1 MTDFSSLQSKVNDL
15 KAKVEQNSITPA
27 YLGALL
33 DDFIK
38 QMQSIDM
45 TGMSDDV
52 QTAVSN
58 AATALST
65 AKSAL
70 TKAGAAETTAT
81 SAAANA
87 LSALEKANQ
96 ALTKA
101 GNAETTAGSAQS
113 TASAAKAMAS
123 NAQGNANI
131 AISRADDART
141 RISAIENKV
150 GAPGGLATLDNNAKI
165 PAANLPGFVDDV
177 VEFNA
182 MVEDVVIQDSFSLKS
197 AYDDG
202 CMLVY
207 DTTTKKLLLAVTT
220 RAVIENGN
228 WGTVLRPGKITEIA
242 PLDDAEGSYNFSDF
256 WTSVDGKLQ
265 LYKTAFRYYASW
277 SDAANFG
284 VITIEGVT
292 PESGKV
298 YICTSDNKTF
308 RWSGSDL
315 VTIGSDLALGE
326 TAGTAFAGD
335 KGAQLREDVNALQA
349 EMANKAEATDVERV
363 DKHVNAVHIYPFNGI
378 FISKSADGSVK
389 QRPNIGVWWVPS
401 SDGGAFLF
409 RSSDFDYTVADY
421 NDSGHGRTDRIF
433 RSGATLYRVL
443 DGELKELGGA
453 SEGNCLNVTVELPK
467 QGTTNPYYDLTSAIA
482 RIFEARRTKLGL
494 QITFATTAKS
504 WKQYQY
510 IGATLESADFLNEA
524 NWIDMA
530 GISAGTE
537 PVLNI
542 NDLCGDPT
550 AADFYSFESAIDALA
565 KLETDTKVIY
575 RKAGMVITY
584 RISSSEWETLQ
595 LVQKVTDFGTRAAWI
610 EFGGGSKVVTMDEP
624 AEGGKDA
631 FSTGGAFAALP
642 TQHEVTQ
649 EDGTVSIQFKNAG
662 GEPVMEPVTFL
673 AATGGGGEVSGTVVS
688 IKFEKSPL
696 FGALGSEIAT
706 RAAIRSVTMAGANEV
721 DNAIA
726 TLELID
732 RDTNVT
738 VWSEN
743 VNKPSSASMDD
754 FSFPI
759 DFTAFLTQAG
769 QKRFTLR
776 ATDEAGYS
784 TTKFITVT
792 AEDITVSVSGVQ
804 VLHVREDAM
813 ITPTMER
820 ASVDLFKFENNQ
832 SDKGIEAVVEILID
846 GQWKELHRSI
856 VTDTFTKSVSFS
868 PSGLGLSHGAYPI
881 RISGTSLNSGV
892 KGNTVYSAIMVVDPE
907 GTTPLVAI
915 RYDDRTGGIV
925 KLYES
930 VEFDVAVYC
939 PKSINTI
946 VNTKA
951 NDALISQL
959 LCDNTHTYNVSKQI
973 QGFAEGDVIKLYAKV
988 VSATDLRDFRSYE
1001 VPVIVSGSVI
1011 DASLKEGAIYSFD
1024 FSSRSNAEA
1033 DHSIVDGNYRIDLS
1047 GANYTSNGFGS
1058 FLGQNCLRVAENVS
1072 GSLNHMPFASSALE
1086 AAGMAWQCQFAT
1098 NNIKDADAML
1108 LDCYDPTSG
1117 AGFYIKGNKVG
1128 IYCRNGN
1135 QALEERSFRCGEQI
1149 TLGITVEPSSI
1160 YVERSGV
1167 KYSALRMYL
1176 NGELVA
1182 HIGYTPG
1189 RGDLFNGRNITMNG
1203 TKGDLYIY
1211 YMLAYQTHYEWAQ
1224 AFKNYLVKL
1233 VDTEAMIR
1241 EFNAENVLTSQT
1253 AEGSTAMRPS
1263 AAALWARG
1271 IPYVVLVADD
1281 DTFNAF
1287 DGGTSTSDNFEMTVY
1302 YYDPVRPWRSFK
1314 ATKCRIRRQGT
1325 TSAKRCKKNVRIY
1338 LAKASEITPLFPDYT
1353 NADAL
1358 LTYALFAKKKI
1369 RVGEKTMA
1377 VDLITIKIDYSDA
1390 GGANDCGVCDMMNA
1404 TYRALGD
1411 DYMTPAQR
1419 FFDGTQD
1426 IGDIHLEGLELNH
1439 STANHPIAVFR
1450 STSDTL
1456 QNVYFEAKGNWK
1468 EDKGEQTALG
1478 FMNTPGYNLGCI
1490 NYQDENFIEYYG
1502 LKDES
1507 LDQTEARFR
1516 ADTTVDTSKLYLISQ
1531 YCGNRYR
1538 FLKYENGAWKVMS
1551 GSMKQTGGRGT
1562 KTWKVSGYV
1571 LNPVTGFEL
1580 LTYQELDW
1588 WRGVGSLDSMMQTGP
1603 GKISSWIQKLID
1615 KGKVTADVVPLWTYY
1630 FECMVDN
1637 DDLAIAYAT
1646 GKKVPFELYRML
1658 RFCDSIDP
1666 DNNPDT
1672 YAARARQNFYKF
1684 LNVRSLMVYYAATDY
1699 NSLYDQQAKNM
1710 QPMFFLEDGAY
1721 IEDGI
1726 WYNSYA
1732 EADDCNVESLPV
1744 HMLPSRM
1751 YFNKVYDADGANG
1764 KDNDG
1769 GCTGDPECDP
1779 AKPTDE
1785 ATGYANPYAGWNSIL
1800 WVVLRLIQEMI
1811 TDDAEG
1817 KTDLR
1822 TVVAAMRSVEA
1833 IVDGS
1838 NMKPFSPEGA
1848 MYFFMQKRLL
1858 IWPKMVS
1865 SYDGIRKYV
1874 QYTATSDTIY
1884 FYALQGLGLTSLP
1897 AFIETRWRIRDGYYQ
1912 TGAFFSGYI
1921 SARIACAPGAK
1932 IRFTAGKTGYY
1943 GIGNDNTAAVSESV
1957 YLEAGQSY
1965 EFTNF
1970 SHQTGALI
1978 YIYQAE
1984 RMSMLDLSEI
1994 SLGSSNGEIDFSD
2007 MLLVVSLILGSA
2019 THTEIPTG
2027 YRAMTSAKLGNLPF
2041 LESLDVRR
2049 TGLVAVDGSGCPRL
2063 RKLDAR
2069 DSAVETFS
2077 VAETSP
2083 INDIAMPGS
2092 LTEVSLVGLPNLT
2105 YTGLNAV
2112 AGLRVPSLSKVQ
2124 KLRLETS
2131 PKLDARRMLNDTL
2144 DGQASAPL
2152 LSALRFNEMPLKG
2165 DASELQTVIARGV
2178 AGLDSDGNRVALPV
2192 INADYQLT
2200 TILDEAEIERIE
2212 SSFEGLTLCT
2222 VIDAFIELIDIV
2234 NGEFFS
2240 GDAEVDTV
2248 TLDNIG
2254 DTLVYYNGETYEDYI
2269 ARIAEYNRS
2278 IHEIINL

>member
-1 MTDFSSLQSKVNDL
+1 MTDFTSLQSKVNDL
-15 KAKVEQNSITPA
+15 KAKVAQYSITPA

-33 DDFIK
+33 DDFITLMK
-38 QMQSIDM
+38 KIDM

-52 QTAVSN
+52 QTALRN
-58 AATALST
+58 ANSALEKSQ
-65 AKSAL
+65 SAL
-70 TKAGAAETTAT
+70 TKAVNAENSANLAT
-81 SAAANA
+81 QSALNAIQKASDA
-87 LSALEKANQ
+87 LSKAE
-96 ALTKA
+96 
-101 GNAETTAGSAQS
+101 NAVTVANTAKN
-113 TASAAKAMAS
+113 TADAAKSMAA
-123 NAQGNANI
+123 NAQGNANT
-131 AISRADDART
+131 ANNTADEALSR
-141 RISAIENKV
+141 IEAVEDKIGTPN
-150 GAPGGLATLDNNAKI
+150 GIATLDEHGLI
-165 PAANLPGFVDDV
+165 PSNQLPSYIDDV
-177 VEFNA
+177 VEFDGMLPILGDIKIESA
-182 MVEDVVIQDSFSLKS
+182 SASSGSIYYVPSLDTFVCMS
-197 AYDDG
+197 RNDG
-202 CMLVY
+202 GIVGSGAKY
-207 DTTTKKLLLAVTT
+207 YA
-220 RAVIENGN
+220 N
-228 WGTVLRPGKITEIA
+228 WGGADAFGEFTMNGRKPASSKIFIDVSTNNQ
-242 PLDDAEGSYNFSDF
+242 Y
-256 WTSVDGKLQ
+256 
-265 LYKTAFRYYASW
+265 RY
-277 SDAANFG
+277 
-284 VITIEGVT
+284 
-292 PESGKV
+292 
-298 YICTSDNKTF
+298 
-308 RWSGSDL
+308 SGSTL
-315 VTIGSDLALGE
+315 VSTGSPLSLGE
-326 TAGTAFAGD
+326 TEHTAYSGD
-335 KGAQLREDVNALQA
+335 KGKQLRVDVNELQSKFGGL
-349 EMANKAEATDVERV
+349 M
-363 DKHVNAVHIYPFNGI
+363 IFPFNGTYI
-378 FISKSADGSVK
+378 RVSDTGNHMPPT
-389 QRPNIGVWWVPS
+389 QGVWWTPS
-401 SDGGAFLF
+401 SEGGCFLF
-409 RSSDFDYTVADY
+409 CSSQFGYSVLDY
-421 NDSGHGRTDRIF
+421 NLDGLGRSDRIF
-433 RSGATLYRVL
+433 RCGNIFYRVV

-453 SEGNCLNVTVELPK
+453 TEGNCLNVTVELPK
-467 QGTTNPYYDLTSAIA
+467 QGTTNPYYDLSTAIA
-482 RIFEARRTKLGL
+482 RIYEARRTKLGL

-510 IGATLESADFLNEA
+510 IGASLESEDFLSES

-530 GISAGTE
+530 GTSAGTE
-537 PVLNI
+537 PVINI

-550 AADFYSFESAIDALA
+550 AADFYSFESAVDALA

-584 RISSSEWETLQ
+584 RISASEWETLQ
-595 LVQKVTDFGTRAAWI
+595 LVQKVSDFGNRAAWK
-610 EFGGGSKVVTMDEP
+610 EFGGGSKVESKDEP
-624 AEGGKDA
+624 VAGGKDA
-631 FSTGGAFAALP
+631 FSTGGAYNALP

-649 EDGTVSIQFKNAG
+649 EDGTVSIQFKNAA
-662 GEPVMEPVTFL
+662 GEPVMEPVNFI
-673 AATGGGGEVSGTVVS
+673 AATGGGGEVSGTIVS

-696 FGALGSEIAT
+696 FGALGAEIAT
-706 RAAIRSVTMAGANEV
+706 KAAIRSITMAGDNEV

-732 RDTNVT
+732 RDTNLT
-738 VWSEN
+738 IWSEN

-759 DFTAFLTQAG
+759 DFTPFLSAAG
-769 QKRFTLR
+769 LRRFTLK

-784 TTKFITVT
+784 TTKFISVT

-813 ITPTMER
+813 ITPGMTR
-820 ASVDLFKFENNQ
+820 ATVDLFKFENNQ
-832 SDKGIEAVVEILID
+832 SDKGIEAVVDILINEE
-846 GQWKELHRSI
+846 WHELHRSI
-856 VTDTFTKSVSFS
+856 VTDTFTKSVSFN
-868 PSGLGLSHGAYPI
+868 PAELGLVHGAYPI

-892 KGNTVYSAIMVVDPE
+892 KGNTVYSAIMVVDIE
-907 GTTPLVAI
+907 ATTPLVAI
-915 RYDDRTGGIV
+915 RYDDKTGGTV

-930 VEFDVAVYC
+930 VEFDVAVYN

-1001 VPVIVSGSVI
+1001 VPVTVSGSVI

-1033 DHSIVDGNYRIDLS
+1033 DHSIVDGDYRIDLS

-1058 FLGQNCLRVAENVS
+1058 FLGQNCLRVAENVT

-1108 LDCYDPTSG
+1108 LECYDPTSG

-1128 IYCRNGN
+1128 IFCRNGN

-1241 EFNAENVLTSQT
+1241 EFNAEDVLSSQT

-1263 AAALWARG
+1263 ASALWARG

-1281 DTFNAF
+1281 ATFNAF

-1338 LAKASEITPLFPDYT
+1338 LSKASEITPLFPEYT

-1358 LTYALFAKKKI
+1358 LTYALFANKKI

-1516 ADTTVDTSKLYLISQ
+1516 ADTTVDTSKLYLLSQ

-1538 FLKYENGAWKVMS
+1538 FIKYESGAWKVMT
-1551 GSMKQTGGRGT
+1551 GSMKQTGGRGS

-1588 WRGVGSLDSMMQTGP
+1588 WRGVGSLDTMMQTGT

-1721 IEDGI
+1721 IEDGV
-1726 WYNSYA
+1726 WYNSYT
-1732 EADDCNVESLPV
+1732 EDDECNVEALPA
-1744 HMLPSRM
+1744 HALPARM

-1833 IVDGS
+1833 NVDGS

-1978 YIYQAE
+1978 YIYQAD

-1994 SLGSSNGEIDFSD
+1994 SLGSSNGEIDFTV

-2019 THTEIPTG
+2019 THTEMPTG

-2105 YTGLNAV
+2105 YAGLNAV

-2144 DGQASAPL
+2144 DGQSSNPV
-2152 LSALRFNEMPLKG
+2152 LSALRFNEMQLKG
-2165 DASELQTVIARGV
+2165 DASELQSVINRGV
-2178 AGLDSDGNRVALPV
+2178 AGLDSDGNRCARPV
-2192 INADYQLT
+2192 INTVYQLT
-2200 TILDEAEIERIE
+2200 TILDESVINSIEDSIE
-2212 SSFEGLTLCT
+2212 GISLFT

-2234 NGEFFS
+2234 NAEFYS
-2240 GDAEVDTV
+2240 GDPEVDNV
-2248 TLDNIG
+2248 TLDNVG
-2254 DTLVYYNGETYEDYI
+2254 ETLVFYNGETYEEYL
-2269 ARIAEYNRS
+2269 ARVAEDNRS
-2278 IHEIINL
+2278 IHEIIKL

>member
-1 MTDFSSLQSKVNDL
+1 MTDFTSLQSKVNDL
-15 KAKVEQNSITPA
+15 KAKVEQYSITPA

-33 DDFIK
+33 DDFISLMK
-38 QMQSIDM
+38 AIDM

-52 QTAVSN
+52 QTALRN
-58 AATALST
+58 ANSALST
-65 AKSAL
+65 AQS
-70 TKAGAAETTAT
+70 
-81 SAAANA
+81 
-87 LSALEKANQ
+87 

-101 GNAETTAGSAQS
+101 GNAENSANLATQSALNAIQKATDALTKAENAVTVANTAKS
-113 TASAAKAMAS
+113 TADAAKAMAA
-123 NAQGNANI
+123 NAQDNANL
-131 AISRADDART
+131 AYGKADDAVT
-141 RISAIENKV
+141 RITDIENAIGKPE
-150 GAPGGLATLDNNAKI
+150 GIATLDEFGLI
-165 PAANLPGFVDDV
+165 PSYQLPSYIDDV
-177 VEFNA
+177 VEFDGMIPLA
-182 MVEDVVIQDSFSLKS
+182 GDIIFEQAS
-197 AYDDG
+197 A
-202 CMLVY
+202 
-207 DTTTKKLLLAVTT
+207 
-220 RAVIENGN
+220 
-228 WGTVLRPGKITEIA
+228 
-242 PLDDAEGSYNFSDF
+242 S
-256 WTSVDGKLQ
+256 
-265 LYKTAFRYYASW
+265 
-277 SDAANFG
+277 
-284 VITIEGVT
+284 
-292 PESGKV
+292 
-298 YICTSDNKTF
+298 
-308 RWSGSDL
+308 SGSIYYSPTLDRFVCMSRNEGGL
-315 VTIGSDLALGE
+315 VGTKFYANWAGADAFGEATLNGRKPASSKIFIDVNTNNQYRYSGSTLVSTGSPLSLGE
-326 TAGTAFAGD
+326 TEHTAYPGD
-335 KGAQLREDVNALQA
+335 KGKQLREDVNELQSKFGGL
-349 EMANKAEATDVERV
+349 M
-363 DKHVNAVHIYPFNGI
+363 IFPFNGT
-378 FISKSADGSVK
+378 FISQTETGGTRMPPT
-389 QRPNIGVWWVPS
+389 QGVWWCPS
-401 SDGGAFLF
+401 TDGGSFLF
-409 RSSDFDYTVADY
+409 KSSPFGYEYDDY
-421 NDSGHGRTDRIF
+421 NLDGLGRTDRIF
-433 RSGATLYRVL
+433 RYANNFYRVV

-453 SEGNCLNVTVELPK
+453 TEGNCLNVTVELPK
-467 QGTTNPYYDLTSAIA
+467 QGTTNPYYDLSTAIS
-482 RIFEARRTKLGL
+482 RIYEARRTKLGL
-494 QITFATTAKS
+494 QITFATTAMS

-510 IGATLESADFLNEA
+510 IGASLDAGDFLSEA

-530 GISAGTE
+530 GTSAGTE
-537 PVLNI
+537 PVINI
-542 NDLCGDPT
+542 DDLCGAPT
-550 AADFYSFESAIDALA
+550 AADYYSFESAVDALA
-565 KLETDTKVIY
+565 KLETDTKVVY

-584 RISSSEWETLQ
+584 RTSASEWETLQ
-595 LVQKVTDFGTRAAWI
+595 LVQKVSDFGNRAAWK
-610 EFGGGSKVVTMDEP
+610 EFGGGSKVETKDEP
-624 AEGGKDA
+624 APGGKDA
-631 FSTGGAFAALP
+631 FSTGGAYNALP

-649 EDGTVSIQFKNAG
+649 EDGTVSIQFKNAA
-662 GEPVMEPVTFL
+662 GEPVMEPVNFI

-696 FGALGSEIAT
+696 FGALGAEIAT
-706 RAAIRSVTMAGANEV
+706 KAAIRSITMAGANEV

-732 RDTNVT
+732 RDTNLT

-743 VNKPSSASMDD
+743 VNKPSSASMED

-759 DFTAFLTQAG
+759 DFTPFLSQAG
-769 QKRFTLR
+769 LRRFTLR

-784 TTKFITVT
+784 TTKFISVT

-813 ITPTMER
+813 ISPSMTR
-820 ASVDLFKFENNQ
+820 ATVDLFKFENNQ
-832 SDKGIEAVVEILID
+832 SDKGIEAVVDILIN
-846 GQWKELHRSI
+846 GEWKELHQST
-856 VTDTFTKSVSFS
+856 VTDTFTKSVSFN
-868 PSGLGLSHGAYPI
+868 PAELGLAHGAYPI

-907 GTTPLVAI
+907 ATTPLVAI
-915 RYDDRTGGIV
+915 RYDDKTGGTV

-930 VEFDVAVYC
+930 IEFDVAVYN

-973 QGFAEGDVIKLYAKV
+973 QGFADGDVIKLYAKV
-988 VSATDLRDFRSYE
+988 VNQSDLRDFRSYE
-1001 VPVIVSGSVI
+1001 VPVAVSGSVI
-1011 DASLKEGAIYSFD
+1011 DASLKEGSIYSFD
-1024 FSSRSNAEA
+1024 FSSRSNTEA
-1033 DHSIVDGNYRIDLS
+1033 DHSIVDGDYRLDLV

-1058 FLGQNCLRVAENVS
+1058 FLGQNCLRVAENVT
-1072 GSLNHMPFASSALE
+1072 GSLNHMPFASQALE

-1108 LDCYDPTSG
+1108 LECYDPTSG

-1149 TLGITVEPSSI
+1149 TLGIVVEPSSI
-1160 YVERSGV
+1160 FVERSGV
-1167 KYSALRMYL
+1167 KYSALRMYI

-1233 VDTEAMIR
+1233 VDTDAMIR
-1241 EFNAENVLTSQT
+1241 EFNAEDVLTSQT
-1253 AEGSTAMRPS
+1253 AEGTTAMRPS

-1281 DTFNAF
+1281 DIFNAF

-1302 YYDPVRPWRSFK
+1302 YYDPIRPWRSFK

-1338 LAKASEITPLFPDYT
+1338 LSKASEITALFPDYT

-1358 LTYALFAKKKI
+1358 LSYALFAKKKI

-1377 VDLITIKIDYSDA
+1377 VDLITIKVDYSDA

-1411 DYMTPAQR
+1411 NYMTPAQR

-1426 IGDIHLEGLELNH
+1426 IGDIHLDGLELNH

-1490 NYQDENFIEYYG
+1490 NYQDGSFVEYYG
-1502 LKDES
+1502 LKGET
-1507 LDQTEARFR
+1507 LAQTEARFR

-1538 FLKYENGAWKVMS
+1538 FLKSENGAWAVMS
-1551 GSMKQTGGRGT
+1551 GSMKQTGGRGS

-1588 WRGVGSLDSMMQTGP
+1588 WRGVDNVETMMKTGT
-1603 GKISSWIQKLID
+1603 GLISSWVQKLID
-1615 KGKVTADVVPLWTYY
+1615 KGKVTADVVPMWTYY

-1658 RFCDSIDP
+1658 RYCDSIDP
-1666 DNNPDT
+1666 DKHPTT
-1672 YAARARQNFYKF
+1672 YAANARQNYYKF
-1684 LNVRSLMVYYAATDY
+1684 LNVRSKMVYYAATDY

-1710 QPMFFLEDGAY
+1710 QPMFFLEDGCY
-1721 IEDGI
+1721 VVDGVY
-1726 WYNSYA
+1726 YNIYD
-1732 EADDCNVESLPV
+1732 EADDCNVESVPA
-1744 HMLPSRM
+1744 HMLPVRM

-1785 ATGYANPYAGWNSIL
+1785 ETGYANPYAGWNSIL
-1800 WVVLRLIQEMI
+1800 WVVLRLVQEMI
-1811 TDDAEG
+1811 VDDAG
-1817 KTDLR
+1817 NKTDLR

-1833 IVDGS
+1833 NVDGT

-1848 MYFFMQKRLL
+1848 MYFFMHKRLM

-1897 AFIETRWRIRDGYYQ
+1897 DFIEKRWRIRDGYYQ

-1932 IRFTAGKTGYY
+1932 IRFTAAKTGYF

-1957 YLEAGQSY
+1957 YLEAGESY

-1978 YIYQAE
+1978 YIYQAD

-1994 SLGSSNGEIDFSD
+1994 SLGSSNGEIDFTV
-2007 MLLVVSLILGSA
+2007 MLLVVTLTLGSA
-2019 THTEIPTG
+2019 THSETPTG

-2041 LESLDVRR
+2041 LETIDVRR
-2049 TGLVAVDGSGCPRL
+2049 TGLTSIDGSGCPRL

-2092 LTEVSLVGLPNLT
+2092 LTDVSLVGLPNLT
-2105 YTGLNAV
+2105 YTGLNAAV
-2112 AGLRVPSLSKVQ
+2112 GLRVPSLAKVQ

-2131 PKLDARRMLNDTL
+2131 PMLDARRMLTDTL
-2144 DGQASAPL
+2144 DGQQSAPAL
-2152 LSALRFNEMPLKG
+2152 AALRFNDMQLKG
-2165 DASELQTVIARGV
+2165 DASELQSVIELGV
-2178 AGLDSDGNRVALPV
+2178 AGLDSDGNRFARPV
-2192 INADYQLT
+2192 INTVYQLT
-2200 TILDEAEIERIE
+2200 TILDEAEINRIE
-2212 SSFEGLTLCT
+2212 SSIEGLTLFT

-2234 NGEFFS
+2234 NAEYFN
-2240 GDAEVDTV
+2240 GDPEVDNV
-2248 TLDNIG
+2248 TLDNVG
-2254 DTLVYYNGETYEDYI
+2254 DTLVYYNGETYDEYD
-2269 ARIAEYNRS
+2269 ARIAEDNRS

>member
-38 QMQSIDM
+38 QMKSIDM
-45 TGMSDDV
+45 TGMSNDV

-70 TKAGAAETTAT
+70 AKAGNAETTAS

-87 LSALEKANQ
+87 LSALEKANL

-101 GNAETTAGSAQS
+101 GNAETTAASANS
-113 TASAAKAMAS
+113 TANVAKSMAA
-123 NAQGNANI
+123 NAQDNANI

-141 RISAIENKV
+141 RISTIENKV
-150 GAPGGLATLDNNAKI
+150 GAPGGIATLDEQGLV
-165 PAANLPGFVDDV
+165 PSYQLPSFVDDV
-177 VEFNA
+177 VEFDGFSLIIGDIT
-182 MVEDVVIQDSFSLKS
+182 VEQMSGSIGEIIYFSSTGTFLLRAKNSTAPGYKYYANWPGADSFGEIS
-197 AYDDG
+197 ANGRIPRSGKIYLDRSANKQYRWG
-202 CMLVY
+202 GSTL
-207 DTTTKKLLLAVTT
+207 VTT
-220 RAVIENGN
+220 
-228 WGTVLRPGKITEIA
+228 
-242 PLDDAEGSYNFSDF
+242 
-256 WTSVDGKLQ
+256 
-265 LYKTAFRYYASW
+265 
-277 SDAANFG
+277 
-284 VITIEGVT
+284 
-292 PESGKV
+292 
-298 YICTSDNKTF
+298 
-308 RWSGSDL
+308 
-315 VTIGSDLALGE
+315 GSDLAIGE
-326 TAGTAFAGD
+326 TEQTAYSGA
-335 KGAQLREDVNALQA
+335 KGKQLREDVDIL
-349 EMANKAEATDVERV
+349 MSKSSGLMLF
-363 DKHVNAVHIYPFNGI
+363 PFNGV
-378 FISKSADGSVK
+378 FIAQSETGGTRTPPT
-389 QRPNIGVWWVPS
+389 QGVWWIPS
-401 SDGGAFLF
+401 SDGGVFLF
-409 RSSDFDYTVADY
+409 KSSSYGYTSDDY
-421 NDSGHGRTDRIF
+421 NLDGHGRTDRVF
-433 RSGATLYRVL
+433 RYGNNFYRVV

-453 SEGNCLNVTVELPK
+453 TEGNCLNVTVELPK
-467 QGTTNPYYDLTSAIA
+467 QGTTNPYYDLSSAIA
-482 RIFEARRTKLGL
+482 RIYEARRTKLGL

-510 IGATLESADFLNEA
+510 IGASLGAEDFLSEA
-524 NWIDMA
+524 DWIDMA
-530 GISAGTE
+530 GTSAGRE
-537 PVLNI
+537 PVINI
-542 NDLCGDPT
+542 NDLCGEPT
-550 AADFYSFESAIDALA
+550 AADYYSFESAIDALA
-565 KLETDTKVIY
+565 KLEADTKVVY
-575 RKAGMVITY
+575 RKPGMVITY
-584 RISSSEWETLQ
+584 RVSASEWETLQ
-595 LVQKVTDFGTRAAWI
+595 LVQKLTDFGNRAAWK
-610 EFGGGSKVVTMDEP
+610 EFGGGSKVETKDEP
-624 AEGGKDA
+624 SPGGKDA
-631 FSTGGAFAALP
+631 FSTGGAYNALP

-743 VNKPSSASMDD
+743 VNKPSSVSMDD
-754 FSFPI
+754 FSFLI
-759 DFTAFLTQAG
+759 DFTPFLSRAG
-769 QKRFTLR
+769 LRRFTLK

-784 TTKFITVT
+784 TTKFISVT

-804 VLHVREDAM
+804 VLHAREDAM
-813 ITPTMER
+813 VTPAMTR
-820 ASVDLFKFENNQ
+820 ATVDLFKFENNQ
-832 SDKGIEAVVEILID
+832 SDKGIEAVVDILIN
-846 GQWKELHRSI
+846 GEWQELHRSV
-856 VTDTFTKSVSFS
+856 VTDSFTKSITFN
-868 PSGLGLSHGAYPI
+868 PSALGLQHGAYPI

-892 KGNTVYSAIMVVDPE
+892 KGNTVYSALMIVDPE
-907 GTTPLVAI
+907 ADTPVVAI
-915 RYDDRTGGIV
+915 RYDDRSGGKV
-925 KLYES
+925 KLYET
-930 VEFDVAVYC
+930 VEFDVAVYN
-939 PKSINTI
+939 PKGGSTI
-946 VNTKA
+946 INTKA

-959 LCDNTHTYNVSKQI
+959 LCDNSHTYNVSKQI
-973 QGFAEGDVIKLYAKV
+973 QGFADGDVVKIFAKV
-988 VSATDLRDFRSYE
+988 VSASDLRDFRSYE
-1001 VPVIVSGSVI
+1001 VPITVSGSVI
-1011 DASLKEGAIYSFD
+1011 DATLKEGALYSFD
-1024 FSSRSNAEA
+1024 FSSRSNSEA
-1033 DHSIVDGNYRIDLS
+1033 DHSIVDGDFSMSLK
-1047 GANYTSNGFGS
+1047 GANYTSNGFS
-1058 FLGQNCLRVAENVS
+1058 NFLGQNCLRIAENVT
-1072 GSLNHMPFASSALE
+1072 GSINHMPFASQALE
-1086 AAGMAWQCQFAT
+1086 AAGMVWQCQFAT
-1098 NNIKDADAML
+1098 NNIKDADAKL
-1108 LDCYDPTSG
+1108 LECYDPTSG

-1128 IYCRNGN
+1128 IFCRNGN
-1135 QALEERSFRCGEQI
+1135 QTLEERAFPCKKQV
-1149 TLGITVEPSSI
+1149 TLGIVVEPASI
-1160 YVERSGV
+1160 YVERAGV
-1167 KYSALRMYL
+1167 KYSALRMYID
-1176 NGELVA
+1176 GELVA

-1189 RGDLFNGRNITMNG
+1189 RGDLFSAKNITVDG

-1211 YMLAYQTHYEWAQ
+1211 YMLAYQSHYEWAQ

-1233 VDTEAMIR
+1233 VDTDAMIR
-1241 EFNAENVLTSQT
+1241 EFNAEDVLTSQT
-1253 AEGSTAMRPS
+1253 AEGATAMRPS
-1263 AAALWARG
+1263 AAALWTRG

-1302 YYDPVRPWRSFK
+1302 YYDPKRPWRSFK

-1338 LAKASEITPLFPDYT
+1338 LSKASEITPLFPDYT

-1358 LTYALFAKKKI
+1358 LSYALFDKKKI

-1404 TYRALGD
+1404 TYRALGE

-1426 IGDIHLEGLELNH
+1426 IGDIHLDGLELNH

-1478 FMNTPGYNLGCI
+1478 FINTPGYNLGCY
-1490 NYQDENFIEYYG
+1490 NYHDGSFVEYYG
-1502 LKDES
+1502 LPEES
-1507 LDQTEARFR
+1507 LNQTEARFR
-1516 ADTTVDTSKLYLISQ
+1516 EDTTVDTSKLYLLSE

-1538 FLKYENGAWKVMS
+1538 FLKYENGAWSVKT
-1551 GSMKQTGGRGT
+1551 GSMRQTGGKGT
-1562 KTWKVSGYV
+1562 ETWTVNGYV

-1580 LTYQELDW
+1580 LTYQDFDW
-1588 WRGVGSLDSMMQTGP
+1588 WRGVDTLGAMMQTGT
-1603 GKISSWIQKLID
+1603 GLISSWVQKLID
-1615 KGKVTADVVPLWTYY
+1615 KGLVTADLVPKWTYY

-1658 RFCDSIDP
+1658 RFCDSVDP
-1666 DNNPDT
+1666 DKNPAT
-1672 YAARARQNFYKF
+1672 YAERARKNFYKF
-1684 LNVRSLMVYYAATDY
+1684 LNVRSLMVYYGATDY

-1732 EADDCNVESLPV
+1732 EADDCDVESLPT
-1744 HMLPSRM
+1744 HMLPCRM

-1833 IVDGS
+1833 IVDGR

-1848 MYFFMQKRLL
+1848 LYFFMEKRLL

-1897 AFIETRWRIRDGYYQ
+1897 DFIEKRWRIRDGYYQ
-1912 TGAFFSGYI
+1912 TGAFFTGYI
-1921 SARIACAPGAK
+1921 SARIACAAGAK
-1932 IRFTAGKTGYY
+1932 IRFTAAKTGYF

-1965 EFTNF
+1965 EFTQF

-1978 YIYQAE
+1978 YIYQAD
-1984 RMSMLDLSEI
+1984 RMSELDLSEI
-1994 SLGSSNGEIDFSD
+1994 SLGSSNGEVDFTV
-2007 MLLVVSLILGSA
+2007 MALIVTLLLGSA
-2019 THTEIPTG
+2019 THSEVPTG

-2041 LESLDVRR
+2041 LETLDVRR
-2049 TGLVAVDGSGCPRL
+2049 TGITGVDGSGCPRL

-2092 LTEVSLVGLPNLT
+2092 LTEMALVGLPNLT
-2105 YTGLNAV
+2105 YTGLNSAS
-2112 AGLRVPSLSKVQ
+2112 GLRVPSLAKVQ

-2131 PKLDARRMLNDTL
+2131 PNLDARRMLNDTL
-2144 DGQASAPL
+2144 DGHADAPALAS
-2152 LSALRFNEMPLKG
+2152 LRLNGMPLKG

-2192 INADYQLT
+2192 VNADYQLT
-2200 TILDEAEIERIE
+2200 TILEEAEIERIE

-2254 DTLVYYNGETYEDYI
+2254 DTLVYYNGETYEDYV
-2269 ARIAEYNRS
+2269 ARIAEENRS